1 MLIHEP
7 TYRQG
12 RVLIRQWVRIPVVP
26 LSSGVLNP
34 GCNREL
40 YCADGAQRDA
50 ASCPLLAPGAL
61 AMTVQKALRT
71 TYASLL
77 CLEAMHHL
85 LHTGQSTAGLEW
97 TGNSYPDCVL
107 ETSAS
112 NVGVHAIE
120 CSYVFG

>member
-61 AMTVQKALRT
+61 TITVQMALRT
-71 TYASLL
+71 TYARLL
-77 CLEAMHHL
+77 CSEAIHHL
-85 LHTGQSTAGLEW
+85 LHNGRSTAGLGW
-97 TGNSYPDCVL
+97 TENSHPDYVL
-107 ETSAS
+107 ET
-112 NVGVHAIE
+112 GD
-120 CSYVFG
+120 